1 MSDSNSSTKIGF
13 LGALFLLFLGLRL
26 TDHIDWAWYWIASPF
41 WAPLALVVVLLLVSG
56 VCYGIGSLVGAIC
69 AIGKR

>member
-41 WAPLALVVVLLLVSG
+41 LAPLALVVVCV
-56 VCYGIGSLVGAIC
+56 VCYVLVC
-69 AIGKR
+69 LVDLVRRGKR